1 MGYMG
6 DVVPNYVKKTIELD
20 EDLVKK
26 MRKIFDVKTDK
37 EAVNSALRMVSAEDD
52 IIKAH
57 KKVAGQADID
67 EVF

>member
-1 MGYMG
+1 MGCMG
-6 DVVPNYVKKTIELD
+6 ATMPNYVKKTIELD

-37 EAVNSALRMVSAEDD
+37 EAVNRALRMVSAEDD

-57 KKVAGQADID
+57 KKVAGQVDID